1 MAAGSDPL
9 EDLFL
14 SEVDEKA
21 VSDLVGS
28 LESQLAGRS
37 AGASPQG
44 DGRPGPAGGSV
55 SADGQRRLGGMAP
68 SQLEEKAA
76 AAAGPAPGFGKDAPV
91 GPGLSQRAAASS
103 KLPSSPTSHTSA
115 AGARASGGATPGTGR
130 LPQSYRPQPPPTPPS
145 PAPGISSPAPPLGT
159 NNPGGLD
166 LVTGIEPPVSNHLPT
181 PHKAPRPLPQAVNGL
196 VANCSSPGS
205 TAALHLSA
213 GTPPGTC
220 NRLPTTGANSTFD
233 SSSLTVPTAT
243 SINSSCSASQNGSLN
258 PHFLSLS
265 QASVLMCTVSTPT
278 TALQRP
284 PVHTVN
290 ASNVSA
296 TALSQNGI
304 APLSNVNAS
313 GLLQVGTRTGIRRG
327 ATMTQLANHQI
338 AAVSSPIS
346 NSTATNTDSTSQSK
360 LLPTQ
365 SQPVTLGLLNN
376 PTASVAMTNTSNNQL
391 QCTVTNSLPV
401 VSVPV
406 NINAVAKPAVNMI
419 AQSHVGITKV
429 VTSVPGII
437 HASATQPQPPRPG
450 IGASPRIVAPQ
461 LIIRPQQQPT
471 VQLASGFTI
480 PPGMI
485 LVRTESGQLVMVPQ
499 QALAQAQAQRPG
511 SISPRPSAP
520 TSGTTFRLAST
531 QAMTI
536 SSIRAGHPMQAKV
549 VQPATTPLNVTSVA
563 ASQPACTAVSVAISG
578 STSAP
583 QTIYTTTISGVGSHH
598 AIMSQAPSQIPAS
611 PQPPLHPQPV
621 TKTRLQVQPQVIPS
635 SPLPGTPTVSQVSL
649 APRSAPLARAG
660 QEMQENVKKCKNF
673 LATLIK
679 LASHSGQSADTSRN
693 VKGLVQDLLDSKIE
707 PEEFTNRL
715 QSELKSSPQ
724 PYLVP
729 FLKKSLPAL
738 RQSLVHNQQCILQV
752 NQKPQHPQATSTQQ
766 STATVATVVAG
777 PSVRMRQPI
786 TDNAVSGTNTVT
798 QAHIN
803 LAQQGRSTHL
813 IVQSPVQTVKKQSI
827 GLGAQVR
834 LPVVITPSIKPV
846 GKASLL
852 QGGKSLSG
860 SLLQDSANQKNKLN
874 DPGGGSFRDD
884 DDINDVTSMAGVNL
898 SEESANILA
907 INSNLIGTHIRSCKD
922 EAFLASGPLHKRI
935 LETAKRFGITDVPID
950 IVNTVSLATQE
961 RLKLVIGK
969 LTSIAQHRMETHKDH
984 EWYEQATDV
993 RAQLKFFEH
1002 LERLEKQRK
1011 DDQER
1016 EILLKAAKSRSRQ
1029 EDPEHA
1035 RLKQKAKEMQ
1045 QQELAQ
1051 MRQRDANL
1059 TALAAI
1065 GPRKKRKLDSPGP
1078 QATEVGMATGEGTAP
1093 TLGPQAGYG
1102 PASSRQ
1108 YTRQRV
1114 TRVNLRDFIFYME
1127 QERDTRHSL
1136 VLYRALLK

>member
-531 QAMTI
+531 QQAMTI

-729 FLKKSLPAL
+729 FLK
-738 RQSLVHNQQCILQV
+738 
-752 NQKPQHPQATSTQQ
+752 
-766 STATVATVVAG
+766 
-777 PSVRMRQPI
+777 
-786 TDNAVSGTNTVT
+786 
-798 QAHIN
+798 
-803 LAQQGRSTHL
+803 